1 MHLIKSV
8 VSANMTVSFV
18 FVLPFGKVYFC
29 QPLSETLTTS
39 ALRASE
45 HGWGG
50 GGFTFILAI
59 VVI

>member
-1 MHLIKSV
+1 M
-8 VSANMTVSFV
+8 
-18 FVLPFGKVYFC
+18 FVLPLGKVYFC

-39 ALRASE
+39 TLSASE